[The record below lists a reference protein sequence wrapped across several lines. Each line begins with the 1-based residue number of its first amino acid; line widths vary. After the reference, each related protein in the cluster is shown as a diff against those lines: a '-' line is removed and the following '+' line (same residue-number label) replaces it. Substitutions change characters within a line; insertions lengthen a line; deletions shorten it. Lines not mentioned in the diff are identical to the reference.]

1 MSFSPPRR
9 RLAALTASLLA
20 GAALLG
26 SAGPVRAIE
35 ATSSVSVT
43 DPDNDIRDGVT
54 DDPVSGPAE
63 IDIASTT
70 ASYANGR
77 ITLDMVTGGPDDLG
91 AGSFVSWGLFT
102 TSIDADL
109 PDFQVFATPTD
120 DGWTRSSG
128 GTSSTRTSARLVRSA
143 QPYTTLWRRAYTVS
157 FDAGCIG
164 APGSFRF
171 QASRID
177 MVTGENGVYDSAPD
191 GDTLSDPVVGGAAHG
206 YWMVG
211 ADGKVY
217 AFGDAKKWG
226 EITGP
231 IPFPVVDIEPMADGD
246 GYWIVD
252 DHGFVSAFGSAPALG
267 NVGLGALASGEKVT
281 SLSATPSGNGYWI
294 FTTKGRVLRFGDAGY
309 FGDLSALTLNRPVV
323 DSVPTPSGQG
333 YYMVAGDG
341 GVFSFG
347 DARFFGS
354 TGNIK
359 LNQPVQSLVPV
370 PNGMGYWLV
379 ASDGGVFAFG
389 GAAFRGSMGAVR
401 LNKPVTGMVAF
412 GSGYLMVAEDGG
424 IFNFSDRPFDGSLGA
439 NPPPIPIVSV
449 AGLPV

>member
-1 MSFSPPRR
+1 MSFTPPRR
-9 RLAALTASLLA
+9 RLAALTASLLV

-120 DGWTRSSG
+120 DGWSVFVGRDFLG
-128 GTSSTRTSARLVRSA
+128 EDICPPGAFRSA
-143 QPYTTLWRRAYTVS
+143 VYNAVETSYTVS

-191 GDTLSDPVVGGAAHG
+191 GDTLSDPVVGGAPHG

-231 IPFPVVDIEPMADGD
+231 IPFPVVDIEPTADGD

-267 NVGLGALASGEKVT
+267 NVGLGTLASGEKVT
-281 SLSATPSGNGYWI
+281 SLSATPAGDGYWI
-294 FTTKGRVLRFGDAGY
+294 FTTKGRVL
-309 FGDLSALTLNRPVV
+309 DLR
-323 DSVPTPSGQG
+323 
-333 YYMVAGDG
+333 
-341 GVFSFG
+341 
-347 DARFFGS
+347 
-354 TGNIK
+354 
-359 LNQPVQSLVPV
+359 
-370 PNGMGYWLV
+370 
-379 ASDGGVFAFG
+379 
-389 GAAFRGSMGAVR
+389 
-401 LNKPVTGMVAF
+401 
-412 GSGYLMVAEDGG
+412 
-424 IFNFSDRPFDGSLGA
+424 
-439 NPPPIPIVSV
+439 
-449 AGLPV
+449 

>member
-1 MSFSPPRR
+1 MPAGPRR

-26 SAGPVRAIE
+26 SAGPVRATE

-43 DPDNDIRDGVT
+43 DPGNDIRDGVT
-54 DDPVSGPAE
+54 EDPVSGPPE
-63 IDIASTT
+63 IDITSTT

-77 ITLDMVTGGPDDLG
+77 ITLTMVTGGPDDLG

-120 DGWTRSSG
+120 NGWSVFVGRDFLG
-128 GTSSTRTSARLVRSA
+128 EDICPAGAFRSA
-143 QPYTTLWRRAYTVS
+143 VYDAAATSYTVS
-157 FDAGCIG
+157 FDASCIG

-177 MVTGENGVYDSAPD
+177 MGTGENGVYDSAPD
-191 GDTLSDPVVGGAAHG
+191 GDTLSDPVVGGPAHG

-211 ADGKVY
+211 VDGKVY

-226 EITGP
+226 ELAGP
-231 IPFPVVDIEPMADGD
+231 IPSPVVDIEPTPGGD

-252 DHGFVSAFGSAPALG
+252 DRGFVSAFGAATSLG
-267 NVGLGALASGEKVT
+267 NADQSTLASGEKVT
-281 SLSATPSGNGYWI
+281 SLSATPSGGGYWI
-294 FTTKGRVLRFGDAGY
+294 FTTKGRVLPFGDAQY
-309 FGDLSALTLNRPVV
+309 FGDLSGLILNGPVQ
-323 DSVPTPSGQG
+323 DSIPTPSGHG
-333 YYMVAGDG
+333 YYMVASDG

-347 DARFFGS
+347 DARFYGS
-354 TGNIK
+354 TGNIR
-359 LNQPVQSLVPV
+359 LNKPVQSLVPH
-370 PNGMGYWLV
+370 PSGQGYWLV

-389 GAAFRGSMGAVR
+389 ASPFLGSMGAVR

-412 GSGYLMVAEDGG
+412 GNGYLMVAEDGG

-439 NPPPIPIVSV
+439 NPPANPVVSV
-449 AGLPV
+449 AALPV